1 MARINN
7 MPVNMD
13 HMRLHMNKSLNSL
26 GTELVDIM
34 DVYVPGYEREKI
46 MSAFNDL
53 VQYVDT
59 LNCMYMPND
68 AHFNNISHKVSV
80 IDIYKTM
87 NELD

>member
-1 MARINN
+1 MAGVDRIK
-7 MPVNMD
+7 VNMD
-13 HMRLHMNKSLNSL
+13 HMRWQMNQSLNSL
-26 GTELVDIM
+26 GTELVNIM

-68 AHFNNISHKVSV
+68 AHFNNVSHKVSV
-80 IDIYKTM
+80 IDIYKAM
-87 NELD
+87 NALD